1 MKKILI
7 LSAPLLV
14 AILFVMAMAS
24 ASNAAPGSSLD
35 SVVLALTN
43 SPATSAQTNLPPGI
57 YAAKPYSM
65 TVVVPEPVDKQM
77 VVATNIP
84 ESKMPIIK
92 PEIRLEKQ

>member
-1 MKKILI
+1 MKKLLI
-7 LSAPLLV
+7 LSAPLLAV
-14 AILFVMAMAS
+14 VIFVTAMAS

-43 SPATSAQTNLPPGI
+43 SPVTPAQTNLTPGI

-65 TVVVPEPVDKQM
+65 TVVVPEPVDKKM
-77 VVATNIP
+77 LVATNIP